1 MPIAI
6 VTGGSSGIGRAIAV
20 TLAEQGFDIGLT
32 WDRHEDHAQDAAA
45 ECRDKGVRAEARR
58 ADLSQPGA
66 PAVVDELAEALGG
79 VDVLV
84 NNAGTGASSPAVE
97 TEEAEFRRVL
107 EVDLVAAFLCA
118 QRAARRM
125 LDQGRGGRIVNI
137 TSVHEHVPLEGSTA
151 YCAAKHGLGGVTKVM
166 AVELAPHGITVN
178 AVAPGTTETDIN
190 REMLTDPEMR
200 KVLLGDVLLGRAG
213 TTDEMGD
220 AVVYLV
226 GAGHV
231 TGCTISVNGGS
242 VMI

>member
-84 NNAGTGASSPAVE
+84 NNAGTGA
-97 TEEAEFRRVL
+97 
-107 EVDLVAAFLCA
+107 
-118 QRAARRM
+118 
-125 LDQGRGGRIVNI
+125 
-137 TSVHEHVPLEGSTA
+137 
-151 YCAAKHGLGGVTKVM
+151 
-166 AVELAPHGITVN
+166 
-178 AVAPGTTETDIN
+178 
-190 REMLTDPEMR
+190 
-200 KVLLGDVLLGRAG
+200 
-213 TTDEMGD
+213 
-220 AVVYLV
+220 
-226 GAGHV
+226 
-231 TGCTISVNGGS
+231 
-242 VMI
+242 